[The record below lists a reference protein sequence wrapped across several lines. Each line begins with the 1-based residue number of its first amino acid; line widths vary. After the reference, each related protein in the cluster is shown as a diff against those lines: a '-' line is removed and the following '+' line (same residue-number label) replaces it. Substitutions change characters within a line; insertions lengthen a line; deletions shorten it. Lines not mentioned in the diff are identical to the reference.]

1 MENYRKS
8 SHTVYDI
15 KYHIVWIT
23 KYRKPVLRGD
33 VAHRL
38 RELVREICKSKDVE
52 IIRGHVSRNHVH
64 IFVSCPPHYSVSQLV
79 QSIKGKT
86 SRKLMM
92 EYKSLNRAF
101 WGRHIWARGYFVA
114 SSGNVTDEVIMKYIE
129 EQNLEPPDAEFKI
142 DDEL

>member
-1 MENYRKS
+1 
-8 SHTVYDI
+8 
-15 KYHIVWIT
+15 
-23 KYRKPVLRGD
+23 
-33 VAHRL
+33 
-38 RELVREICKSKDVE
+38 
-52 IIRGHVSRNHVH
+52 
-64 IFVSCPPHYSVSQLV
+64 VSQLV

>member
-23 KYRKPVLRGD
+23 KYRKPILRAD
-33 VAHRL
+33 IAHRV
-38 RELVREICKSKDVE
+38 RELTREICRANDVE
-52 IIRGHVSRNHVH
+52 IMKGNISRDHVH
-64 IFVSCPPHYSVSQLV
+64 IFVSVPPHISVSHLV

-86 SRKLMM
+86 SRKLLM
-92 EYKSLNRAF
+92 EFKSLSRAF

-114 SSGNVTDEVIMKYIE
+114 SSGNVTDEVIIKYIE
-129 EQNLEPPDAEFKI
+129 QQNIESPDGDFKTE
-142 DDEL
+142 DDL